1 VPHGGMSLRRNVVAN
16 YFGQG
21 WTALMGL
28 LFIPVYISY
37 LGIEAYGLI
46 GIFALLQAWLS
57 LLDLGLTPAIGR
69 EMARFTGGGHDPQ
82 SIRDL
87 LRSVE
92 IVTFTTATMI
102 AVGIWLGSDWLA
114 TTWLHA
120 ERIPTDVVAQALTVM
135 GVVVAMR
142 AIENVYRGS
151 IIGLQRQVALNMF
164 TSVMATV
171 RAIGAVA
178 VLALVAPTVTAYFAW
193 QLVVSTI
200 TVCVLAILV
209 HHWLPT
215 STRSPRFSLE
225 PLRGVWRFAAGTL
238 LITLLG
244 FLLSQSDKL
253 ILSSML
259 SLSAFAI
266 YSIAY
271 AVANV
276 VRVLAQPIDLAVF
289 PRLTQLHEEGDEV
302 GLADLYHKAT
312 QYTSVLMGGVGL
324 FLAVFGHQV
333 LALWMQDAALA
344 AATYSILWILVIGMI
359 LYGLMNNPYSLQ
371 LATGWTGL
379 LVKANALMVMVFV
392 PVTYALTLRF
402 GMTGAAV
409 SWVLINMVYVLVVV
423 QLMHRRL
430 LRGELRAWY
439 TNDLVLPLSAGGIT
453 AVVLRELS
461 PAQGDAIATV
471 LFLGLSLV
479 SVVFA
484 SALAASYVRGALTV
498 QLRLVLERPS

>member
-1 VPHGGMSLRRNVVAN
+1 
-16 YFGQG
+16 
-21 WTALMGL
+21 
-28 LFIPVYISY
+28 
-37 LGIEAYGLI
+37 
-46 GIFALLQAWLS
+46 
-57 LLDLGLTPAIGR
+57 
-69 EMARFTGGGHDPQ
+69 
-82 SIRDL
+82 
-87 LRSVE
+87 
-92 IVTFTTATMI
+92 
-102 AVGIWLGSDWLA
+102 
-114 TTWLHA
+114 
-120 ERIPTDVVAQALTVM
+120 
-135 GVVVAMR
+135 
-142 AIENVYRGS
+142 
-151 IIGLQRQVALNMF
+151 
-164 TSVMATV
+164 
-171 RAIGAVA
+171 
-178 VLALVAPTVTAYFAW
+178 
-193 QLVVSTI
+193 
-200 TVCVLAILV
+200 
-209 HHWLPT
+209 
-215 STRSPRFSLE
+215 
-225 PLRGVWRFAAGTL
+225 
-238 LITLLG
+238 
-244 FLLSQSDKL
+244 
-253 ILSSML
+253 
-259 SLSAFAI
+259 
-266 YSIAY
+266 
-271 AVANV
+271 
-276 VRVLAQPIDLAVF
+276 
-289 PRLTQLHEEGDEV
+289 
-302 GLADLYHKAT
+302 
-312 QYTSVLMGGVGL
+312 VGL

-359 LYGLMNNPYSLQ
+359 LNGLMNNPYSLQ

>member
-1 VPHGGMSLRRNVVAN
+1 
-16 YFGQG
+16 
-21 WTALMGL
+21 
-28 LFIPVYISY
+28 
-37 LGIEAYGLI
+37 
-46 GIFALLQAWLS
+46 
-57 LLDLGLTPAIGR
+57 
-69 EMARFTGGGHDPQ
+69 
-82 SIRDL
+82 
-87 LRSVE
+87 
-92 IVTFTTATMI
+92 
-102 AVGIWLGSDWLA
+102 
-114 TTWLHA
+114 
-120 ERIPTDVVAQALTVM
+120 
-135 GVVVAMR
+135 
-142 AIENVYRGS
+142 
-151 IIGLQRQVALNMF
+151 
-164 TSVMATV
+164 V

-359 LYGLMNNPYSLQ
+359 LNGLMNNPYSLQ